1 MLKETQEVS
10 TYTFHTD
17 CKFSELKWTVVGK
30 PQISKETKMK
40 EVEKEKSQWNLASDP
55 NMLHVNKAAEEIA
68 KLTEKKDAK
77 AKAIQANIARL
88 ISEEKEII

>member
-1 MLKETQEVS
+1 MLKETQESS

-30 PQISKETKMK
+30 PQITQETKK

-77 AKAIQANIARL
+77 AKAVQAKIARL